1 MNEPSKNQ
9 GWISWLLSQ
18 RDGAFALDTLRSLA
32 GEADRPDLSEAE
44 RALVARADALC
55 DLAVATFGHDASSV
69 RDAFTRHASPW
80 HRRAALANHY
90 CNAKGWAG
98 TVLTLEEATAILESG
113 DVDDLVALF
122 SNRALT
128 PEGLLDV
135 LESTGP
141 ATQLSVGHPAWIGIF
156 TGLTQNRSIGDLFDT
171 RRILPSAGSRSH
183 MHVALAERI
192 RQLKPVPEVAGPLGE
207 MLVEIFDARSRAS
220 LFSARRDYLDIVTH
234 WHPTAASDASA
245 SPYFKVQL
253 MVAILYG
260 QKPQEVSVPT
270 FHALQAATA
279 AMARLDTP
287 EALQKS
293 ADEHGYSFFAGAVY
307 NPWLYES
314 PVIGSTFMSIAM
326 ASDESAVAMYLT
338 RRAKFDR
345 LWGLDRNV
353 TIRDLER
360 FKDMVRRDLVSK
372 PSAKEQEQFAN
383 QLSDAIQSE
392 RRSRADR
399 FRLPEPK
406 SKTSWR
412 KVAFLAIGIILLLLV
427 LVFMQMHQS
436 MPIQP

>member
-32 GEADRPDLSEAE
+32 GDADRPDLSEAE
-44 RALVARADALC
+44 RELVSRADPVC

-69 RDAFTRHASPW
+69 RETFTRQASPW

-90 CNAKGWAG
+90 CSAKGWGG
-98 TVLTLEEATAILESG
+98 TVLTLDEATTILDAG

-135 LESTGP
+135 FENTGP
-141 ATQLSVGHPAWIGIF
+141 ATQLAAAHPAWVGIF
-156 TGLTQNRSIGDLFDT
+156 SGLAKNRAIGDLFDT
-171 RRILPSAGSRSH
+171 RRILPAAASRCH
-183 MHVALAERI
+183 MHVALADRI
-192 RQLKPVPEVAGPLGE
+192 RQLKPTQEVAGPLGE
-207 MLVEIFDARSRAS
+207 MLVEILDSRSRAS
-220 LFSARRDYLDIVTH
+220 VFSIRRDYLDIVTH

-260 QKPQEVSVPT
+260 QKPQEVNVPT
-270 FHALQAATA
+270 FHALQAAA
-279 AMARLDTP
+279 VAMARLDTP
-287 EALQKS
+287 EVLQKA

-326 ASDESAVAMYLT
+326 SADESAVAMYLT
-338 RRAKFDR
+338 RRTKFDR
-345 LWGLDRNV
+345 LWGLDRTV
-353 TIRDLER
+353 TIRDLDR
-360 FKDMVRRDLVSK
+360 FKDMIRRDLVSR
-372 PSAKEQEQFAN
+372 PSAKEQEQLAT
-383 QLSDAIQSE
+383 QLSDAIQSD

-399 FRLPEPK
+399 FRLPEPQ

-412 KVAFLAIGIILLLLV
+412 KVAFLAIGIILLLL
-427 LVFMQMHQS
+427 LLQFLQIHHS
-436 MPIQP
+436 MPVQP